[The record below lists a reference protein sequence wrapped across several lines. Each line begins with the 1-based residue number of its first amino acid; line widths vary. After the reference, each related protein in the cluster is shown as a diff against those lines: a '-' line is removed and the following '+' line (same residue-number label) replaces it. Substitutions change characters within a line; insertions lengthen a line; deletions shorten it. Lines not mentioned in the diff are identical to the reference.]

1 MDEMVL
7 RLLEITTPTG
17 KLEDI
22 GLGPGKSHPPNATK
36 MWYKFVLELFGPE
49 GSKRFCFCLLPFSAI
64 HCTWKSMSV
73 DQVPL

>member
-1 MDEMVL
+1 MDEIEL
-7 RLLEITTPTG
+7 RMLEITTPTG

-22 GLGPGKSHPPNATK
+22 GLERGKSHPPNATK

-49 GSKRFCFCLLPFSAI
+49 GSKRFCFCLVPFSAI
-64 HCTWKSMSV
+64 HYTWKSMSV